1 MEKRIKISFNNST
14 QLWTAETESGIFI
27 GRAKNKESLYEQIF
41 LYFRINIY
49 F

>member
-1 MEKRIKISFNNST
+1 MEKRIKISFNNFT
-14 QLWTAETESGIFI
+14 QFWTAETENGIFI
-27 GRAKNKESLYEQIF
+27 GRAKDKESLYEQIF

>member
-1 MEKRIKISFNNST
+1 MEKRIKISFNSLT
-14 QLWTAETESGIFI
+14 QLWTAETETGIFI

-41 LYFRINIY
+41 LYFRINIH